1 MYIVN
6 TPMAVINY
14 LLRYQKNQ

>member
-14 LLRYQKNQ
+14 LSRYQKNQ

>member
-14 LLRYQKNQ
+14 LPRYQKHQ